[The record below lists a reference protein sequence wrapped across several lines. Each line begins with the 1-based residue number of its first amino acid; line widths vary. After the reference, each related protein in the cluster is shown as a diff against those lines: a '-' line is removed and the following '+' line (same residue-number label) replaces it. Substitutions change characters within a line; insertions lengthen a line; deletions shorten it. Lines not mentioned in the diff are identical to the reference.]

1 MTKPRKAS
9 RMIKGVRYFTMGPI
23 FDGSY
28 IVRAEP
34 NRVVA
39 VRGPFALKEPGK
51 TLEEGLTL
59 EQANEYVN
67 AL

>member
-1 MTKPRKAS
+1 MTKPRKES
-9 RMIKGVRYFTMGPI
+9 RMIKGVRYYTMGPL

-28 IVRAEP
+28 IVHTDP

-39 VRGPFALKEPGK
+39 VRGMFTFKEAGETLK
-51 TLEEGLTL
+51 EGLTL
-59 EQANEYVN
+59 EEANEYVN

>member
-9 RMIKGVRYFTMGPI
+9 RMIKGVRYFTMGPL

-39 VRGPFALKEPGK
+39 VRGMFTFKEPGE
-51 TLEEGLTL
+51 TLKEGLTI